1 MSEISVRV
9 LREDDWQAY
18 RQVRL
23 AALQE
28 SPEAFLA
35 TYAEEA
41 TRPEQY
47 WRDCMVQAHRL
58 LAEREGEPV
67 GVASVEM
74 MDGAP
79 LSADFRDL
87 WVTPEARNTGVASRL
102 VQTAADQA
110 IQDGCTKLYYWVST
124 ENGRAIGFAL
134 NAGFRLT
141 SERRTTRIENS
152 EFGDQEIALVL
163 SLANDPAAVATSTS
177 SRLTSKRGPR

>member
-9 LREDDWQAY
+9 LQEDDWQAY

-87 WVTPEARNTGVASRL
+87 
-102 VQTAADQA
+102 
-110 IQDGCTKLYYWVST
+110 
-124 ENGRAIGFAL
+124 
-134 NAGFRLT
+134 
-141 SERRTTRIENS
+141 
-152 EFGDQEIALVL
+152 
-163 SLANDPAAVATSTS
+163 
-177 SRLTSKRGPR
+177 

>member
-9 LREDDWQAY
+9 LGEDDWDTY

-28 SPEAFLA
+28 SPQAFID
-35 TYAEEA
+35 TYADQA
-41 TRPEQY
+41 PRPEQY
-47 WRDCMVQAHRL
+47 WRDCMVRAHRL
-58 LAEREGEPV
+58 LAERDAAPV
-67 GVASVEM
+67 GVASLKMIDEEPQ
-74 MDGAP
+74 A
-79 LSADFRDL
+79 ADFRDL

-110 IQDGCTKLYYWVST
+110 IQDGCTRLYYWVST
-124 ENGRAIGFAL
+124 ENGRAIGFAI

-141 SERRTTRIENS
+141 SKRRTTRIENN
-152 EFGDQEIALVL
+152 EFGDQEIALVM

-177 SRLTSKRGPR
+177 SRVTSKQGPH